1 MIFPDAKEGDKTQ
14 RAQPDQPGTQ
24 EDQPEVAVAEVH
36 ATEGAV
42 GGEEDYL
49 LDDDPED
56 DEEEDNEEDE
66 EDEEEEME
74 KLLEEEEK
82 KKDPDFDQMIDEQVR
97 AGNIWLKVRRS
108 IKRVMRRFQA
118 GKKTQSPFFC
128 RHCLKLRKAWL
139 PIEGGGLL

>member
-1 MIFPDAKEGDKTQ
+1 M
-14 RAQPDQPGTQ
+14 
-24 EDQPEVAVAEVH
+24 VEVH

-42 GGEEDYL
+42 AGEEDYP

-56 DEEEDNEEDE
+56 DKEEDNE

-74 KLLEEEEK
+74 KLLEEEK
-82 KKDPDFDQMIDEQVR
+82 KKDPDFDQMINEQVQ

-108 IKRVMRRFQA
+108 IKQIMRRFQV
-118 GKKTQSPFFC
+118 GKKLKSPFFC
-128 RHCLKLRKAWL
+128 RHCLKLRKAWP